1 MQNLGNVKPKSK
13 LLFLDTETTGREE
26 QDRIFQ
32 VAFSFEG
39 REVSEL
45 FKPPVPLSIEAM
57 EATHY
62 TNKDVKDK
70 EAFKGSALYRVL
82 EEILSDPATVFVAH
96 NAQFDIEMLQ
106 KEGLEV
112 KRFIDT
118 LKVAQH
124 LDPQAKLGA
133 YRLQYLRYAL
143 DLEVKDAPAHDALGD
158 VKVLKALFD
167 RLFIKMKQEL
177 QDDEA
182 VIAKMEEIS
191 RAPTEIK
198 RISFGK
204 YQGKLL
210 VEILEEDRGYL
221 EWLLKQKEADQG
233 NLYEQNEDWIY
244 TLRKLL
250 G

>member
-1 MQNLGNVKPKSK
+1 MQSK

-39 REVSEL
+39 KEKSEL
-45 FKPPVPLSIEAM
+45 FRPPVPLSVEAM

-70 EAFKGSALYRVL
+70 APFKGSKLYREL
-82 EEILSDPATVFVAH
+82 EEILSDPSVVFVAH
-96 NAQFDIEMLQ
+96 NAQFDIEML
-106 KEGLEV
+106 KREGLKV

-118 LKVAQH
+118 LKVAQY
-124 LDPQAKLGA
+124 LDPEAKLGA

-143 DLEVKDAPAHDALGD
+143 DLEVKGAQAHDALGD
-158 VKVLKALFD
+158 VKVLKALFE
-167 RLFIKMKQEL
+167 RLFKKMKQEL

-182 VIAKMEEIS
+182 VIKKMEEVS

-210 VEILEEDRGYL
+210 IEILQEDRGYL
-221 EWLLKQKEADQG
+221 EWLLKQKEKDQE
-233 NLYEQNEDWIY
+233 NPHEQNEDWIY
-244 TLRKLL
+244 TLKKLL